1 MDTCIF
7 IAESLHY
14 SPEAITTLSV
24 NGEKKNV
31 NEHCM
36 GKRLNLVH
44 YLKQTKQ
51 KKSSHQLG
59 ICFVPGTLDAFT
71 EQPQQK
77 QWHHLLLCE

>member
-1 MDTCIF
+1 
-7 IAESLHY
+7 
-14 SPEAITTLSV
+14 
-24 NGEKKNV
+24 
-31 NEHCM
+31 M